1 MAREARRRQRG
12 GDVREPGECRGGSGG
27 ASHAARRPGLQPP
40 SGSQEANWRPAREQ
54 KQQQRR
60 RLRRVSCLPF
70 SLSRGRPG
78 GPGGWRGVRCPRMG
92 ILFTRI
98 WRLFNHQGEG
108 RGPRAYGWGGG
119 GSALAGWVCVVEG
132 GVSEYFRIVGG
143 TVARRLR
150 AGSRLRGCGPRVRS
164 VPTPEF
170 GNGFFVIRDR
180 LEKSFLQMHPLLRFR
195 FGVEKVS
202 CRTSDVPEWDGLA
215 YLVALLP
222 LAIGF
227 LPPRRNAGSRVKVI
241 GYGPSRN
248 TERRRVAECGKHEES
263 LLSNTPQVYEPSLHL
278 HPPLW
283 ED

>member
-1 MAREARRRQRG
+1 MA
-12 GDVREPGECRGGSGG
+12 
-27 ASHAARRPGLQPP
+27 
-40 SGSQEANWRPAREQ
+40 
-54 KQQQRR
+54 
-60 RLRRVSCLPF
+60 
-70 SLSRGRPG
+70 
-78 GPGGWRGVRCPRMG
+78 
-92 ILFTRI
+92 
-98 WRLFNHQGEG
+98 
-108 RGPRAYGWGGG
+108 GG
-119 GSALAGWVCVVEG
+119 GSAVQEWEFSSPEYGDCSITRVRGAGRGRTGGGGRVSPGWLGVCGGGG

-150 AGSRLRGCGPRVRS
+150 AGSRLRGCGPGVRS